1 MSSGNKSTPKTHG
14 RKVRSKSHDDADKTA
29 NKKTETKT
37 KGSDKKVSRSKSHDD
52 SIEKAYGKSRRP
64 GGPKRHG
71 SSSSAGGGGG
81 GGGMM
86 SLEDGLSKV
95 AGPSLLQRKDFG
107 RSADDDDTFCGTGTV
122 DGEIERG
129 KLQGIR
135 KAKKP
140 ANPFGAAS
148 SSTAMMPKSDP
159 FGSAF
164 RSRGGGGGASDDSE
178 SDDEVDFFAGTS
190 NPFKDLKKKAAS
202 KRTAL

>member
-1 MSSGNKSTPKTHG
+1 
-14 RKVRSKSHDDADKTA
+14 
-29 NKKTETKT
+29 
-37 KGSDKKVSRSKSHDD
+37 
-52 SIEKAYGKSRRP
+52 
-64 GGPKRHG
+64 
-71 SSSSAGGGGG
+71 
-81 GGGMM
+81 M

-164 RSRGGGGGASDDSE
+164 RSRGGGGGASDSE